1 MKLLHVV
8 SSVDRRFGGPIEGV
22 LQRGLRLREMGH
34 QIEVASS
41 DDPGAAHVQ
50 AFPLPVHALG
60 PPKRGGYYYAASLR
74 PWLSAHAGSYDAV
87 IVNGLWQY
95 HSLAAW
101 QVMRELRRPY
111 VVFTHGMLDPWFNR
125 AYPLKRLKKALYWP
139 WAEYRVLRDAA
150 AVLFT
155 SEDERLL
162 ARRSFWP
169 YRARE
174 RVVAYGTRLPPQD
187 AAPLRDAFLGSHP
200 ELHGKRVL
208 LFLGRLHAKKGCD
221 LMVEA
226 FARVAAEQPDLH
238 LLMAGPDQTGWV
250 SDLKARARTLGLAD
264 RITWPGMLEGDAKWG
279 AFYSSE
285 AFMLPSHQEN
295 FGISVA
301 EALGCGLPVLIS
313 DKVNIWREVMAAQA
327 GFVAEDTEAGT
338 LENLK
343 AWLTLP
349 TADRAAM
356 SQRTRELFAD
366 RFSVDRMATAL
377 IDVVTAVQATA
388 RA

>member
-8 SSVDRRFGGPIEGV
+8 SSVDRHFGGPIEGV

-34 QIEVASS
+34 EIEVASS
-41 DDPGAAHVQ
+41 DDPGASFVN

-60 PPKRGGYYYAASLR
+60 PPRRGGYYYAASLR
-74 PWLSAHAGSYDAV
+74 PWLRTHAGNFDAV

-125 AYPLKRLKKALYWP
+125 AYPLKRLKKSLYWP

-162 ARRSFWP
+162 ARQSFWP
-169 YRARE
+169 YQARE
-174 RVVAYGTRLPPQD
+174 RVVSYGTRLPPQD
-187 AAPLRDAFLGSHP
+187 AAPLRDAFLGAHP
-200 ELHGKRVL
+200 ELRGKRVL

-221 LMVEA
+221 LMVDA
-226 FARVAAEQPDLH
+226 FARVAKEEPSLH

-250 SDLKARARTLGLAD
+250 SDLKARAETLGLAD
-264 RITWPGMLEGDAKWG
+264 RITWPGMLAGNAKWG
-279 AFYSSE
+279 AFYCSE

-313 DKVNIWREVMAAQA
+313 DKVNIWREVLAAQT
-327 GFVAEDTEAGT
+327 GFVAEDSEAGT
-338 LENLK
+338 LKNLR
-343 AWLTLP
+343 AWLALS
-349 TADRAAM
+349 AEGRAAM
-356 SQRTRELFAD
+356 SQRTRELFAE
-366 RFSVDRMATAL
+366 RFSVEQMATSL
-377 IDVVTAVQATA
+377 IDVVSAVQAA
-388 RA
+388 PRA

>member
-1 MKLLHVV
+1 MRLLHIV

-41 DDPGAAHVQ
+41 DDPEAPHVG
-50 AFPLPVHALG
+50 AFPLPIHALG
-60 PPKRGGYYYAASLR
+60 PPRRGGYYYAASLR
-74 PWLSAHAGSYDAV
+74 PWLRAHAGGYDAV

-101 QVMRELRRPY
+101 QVMRELQRPY
-111 VVFTHGMLDPWFNR
+111 VIFTHGMLDPWFNR
-125 AYPLKRLKKALYWP
+125 AYPLKRLKKLLYWP

-162 ARRSFWP
+162 ARQSFWP

-174 RVVAYGTRLPPQD
+174 RVVAYGTRQPPQD
-187 AAPLRDAFLGSHP
+187 AAPLRDAFLAAHP
-200 ELHGKRVL
+200 ELRGKRVL

-226 FARVAAEQPDLH
+226 FARVAAEEPHLH

-250 SDLKARARTLGLAD
+250 GDLKARARTLGLAE

-279 AFYSSE
+279 AFYASE

-313 DKVNIWREVMAAQA
+313 DKVNIWREVLDAQA
-327 GFVAEDTEAGT
+327 GLVAEDSEAGT
-338 LENLK
+338 LGNLK
-343 AWLTLP
+343 AWLALS
-349 TADRAAM
+349 AEDRAAM
-356 SQRTRELFAD
+356 AERTRALFAD
-366 RFSVDRMATAL
+366 RFSIERMATAL
-377 IDVVTAVQATA
+377 IDVVSAVQAAPRT
-388 RA
+388 

>member
-34 QIEVASS
+34 EIEIASS
-41 DDPGAAHVQ
+41 DDPGASFVNG
-50 AFPLPVHALG
+50 FPLPVHALG
-60 PPKRGGYYYAASLR
+60 PPRRGGYYYAASLR
-74 PWLSAHAGSYDAV
+74 PWLRTHAGNFDAV

-125 AYPLKRLKKALYWP
+125 AYPLKRLKKSLYWP

-162 ARRSFWP
+162 ARQSFWP

-174 RVVAYGTRLPPQD
+174 RVVSYGTRLPPQE
-187 AAPLRDAFLGSHP
+187 AAPLRDAFLATHP
-200 ELHGKRVL
+200 ELRGKRVL

-226 FARVAAEQPDLH
+226 FARVAKEEPSLH

-250 SDLKARARTLGLAD
+250 SDLKARAETLGLAD
-264 RITWPGMLEGDAKWG
+264 RITWPGMLAGDAKWG
-279 AFYSSE
+279 AFYCSE

-313 DKVNIWREVMAAQA
+313 DKVNIWREVLAAQT
-327 GFVAEDTEAGT
+327 GFVAEDSEAGT
-338 LENLK
+338 LKNLK
-343 AWLTLP
+343 AWLALS
-349 TADRAAM
+349 AEGRIAM
-356 SQRTRELFAD
+356 SQRTRELFAE
-366 RFSVDRMATAL
+366 RFSVEQMATSL
-377 IDVVTAVQATA
+377 IDVVSTVQVAP
-388 RA
+388 RD

>member
-34 QIEVASS
+34 EVEVACS
-41 DDPGAAHVQ
+41 DDPGAPHVS

-60 PPKRGGYYYAASLR
+60 PPRRGGYYYAASLR
-74 PWLSAHAGSYDAV
+74 SWLRAHAASYDAV
-87 IVNGLWQY
+87 VVNGLWQY
-95 HSLAAW
+95 HSFAAW
-101 QVMRELRRPY
+101 QVMRQLRRPY
-111 VVFTHGMLDPWFNR
+111 VIFTHGMLDPWFNQ
-125 AYPLKRLKKALYWP
+125 AYPLKHLKKLIYWP
-139 WAEYRVLRDAA
+139 FAEYRVLRDAA

-162 ARRSFWP
+162 ARQSFWP
-169 YRARE
+169 YQARE
-174 RVVAYGTRLPPQD
+174 RVISYGTRLPPQH
-187 AAPLRDAFLGSHP
+187 AEPLREAFLADHP
-200 ELHGKRVL
+200 ELRGKRVL

-221 LMVEA
+221 LVVEA
-226 FARVAAEQPDLH
+226 FAQVAAREPRLH
-238 LLMAGPDQTGWV
+238 LLLAGPDQTGWV
-250 SDLKARARTLGLAD
+250 GELKARARTLGLAE

-279 AFYSSE
+279 AFYASE

-313 DKVNIWREVMAAQA
+313 NKVNIWREVVAAQA
-327 GFVAEDTEAGT
+327 GLVAEDSAAGT
-338 LENLK
+338 LDLLK
-343 AWLTLP
+343 AWL
-349 TADRAAM
+349 AM
-356 SQRTRELFAD
+356 EPDERVAMTERTRALFQE

-377 IDVVTAVQATA
+377 IDVVTGLQAAPRT
-388 RA
+388 

>member
-8 SSVDRRFGGPIEGV
+8 SSVDCHFGGPIEGV
-22 LQRGLRLREMGH
+22 LQRGLRLQEMGH
-34 QIEVASS
+34 QVELASS
-41 DDPGAAHVQ
+41 DDPGATFVD

-60 PPKRGGYYYAASLR
+60 PPQRGGYYYAASLR
-74 PWLSAHAGSYDAV
+74 PWLRAHAGNYDAV
-87 IVNGLWQY
+87 VVNGLWQY

-101 QVMRELRRPY
+101 QTMRELRRPY

-125 AYPLKRLKKALYWP
+125 TYPLKRLKKSLYWP

-155 SEDERLL
+155 SEEERLL

-169 YRARE
+169 YQARE
-174 RVVAYGTRLPPQD
+174 RVVAYGTRQPPQD
-187 AAPLRDAFLGSHP
+187 AAPLREAFLAAHP
-200 ELHGKRVL
+200 ELRGKRVL

-226 FARVAAEQPDLH
+226 FAQVARQEPRLH

-250 SDLKARARTLGLAD
+250 GDLKARAEALGLAH
-264 RITWPGMLEGDAKWG
+264 RITWPGMVQADDKWG
-279 AFYSSE
+279 AYYCSE

-313 DKVNIWREVMAAQA
+313 DKVNIWREVLGAQA

-343 AWLTLP
+343 AWLALS
-349 TADRAAM
+349 ADGQAAM
-356 SQRTRELFAD
+356 SQRTRELFAE
-366 RFSVDRMATAL
+366 RFSVDRMATSL
-377 IDVVTAVQATA
+377 IDIVSAVQTA
-388 RA
+388 PRN